1 MTRIFDVLASI
12 LGLIV
17 LSPLFLI
24 LAIFIKLDSK
34 GPVYYKQQRVGKNN
48 EDFLLYKFRTM
59 GIGADQKGPLITVG
73 NDDNRITKIGGFLR
87 KYKIDELPQL
97 INVLVGD
104 MGLVG
109 PRPEV
114 RRYVDLYSDNQMQV
128 LQVKPGITDVASIE
142 FSDENELLKQQ
153 TNPEEF
159 YINEVMPRKL
169 ELNLQYLKKRSLYSD
184 MKVILDTILKIL
196 K

>member
-1 MTRIFDVLASI
+1 MARIFDVLASI

-114 RRYVDLYSDNQMQV
+114 RRYVDLYSENQMQV